1 MWYTGENKMIKG
13 LIVGL
18 QFLTRLP
25 VNINMDF
32 NEENIGRATFFF
44 PLIGMLLGI
53 ISFIP
58 YYFLAEYSSSIASFL
73 VVFIMI
79 LLTGGL
85 HLDGVSDMVDGFFS
99 SRDRERTLEIMAD
112 SRIGAFGVLSL
123 ILLIIFKLLVISN
136 FTISKNVMYALVFS
150 MGNGRFNS
158 LIAIAYKKM
167 IKPGGMG
174 DMIHSSNNSKFVVIG
189 MIFYIIILILVNP
202 IFLLPLLGAFITQEL
217 VTFWSFKK
225 LGGVTGDIYGAVVE
239 LSEAISLLLFLG
251 VLEWI

>member
-1 MWYTGENKMIKG
+1 MIKG

-25 VNINMDF
+25 ININMDF
-32 NEENIGRATFFF
+32 NEDNIGRSTFFF
-44 PLIGMLLGI
+44 PYIGMLLGL

-58 YYFLAEYSSSIASFL
+58 YYFIGDYSVTVASFL
-73 VVFIMI
+73 SLFTMI

-85 HLDGVSDMVDGFFS
+85 HLDGVSDTVDGFFS

-123 ILLIIFKLLVISN
+123 ILLLQFKYIVLSSFVN
-136 FTISKNVMYALVFS
+136 KNSVFIALVLS
-150 MGNGRFNS
+150 MGNARFTS
-158 LIAIAYKKM
+158 LIQIAYKKM

-174 DMIHSSNNSKFVVIG
+174 DMIHSSHNGKFVVFGMVSYIALLLLLNPKYLIPLIG
-189 MIFYIIILILVNP
+189 AILTGEVI
-202 IFLLPLLGAFITQEL
+202 
-217 VTFWSFKK
+217 SFATYKK
-225 LGGVTGDIYGAVVE
+225 LGGFTGDLYGAVVE
-239 LSEAISLLLFLG
+239 ISEAISLLVFLG